1 MDYIINFIYKNF
13 KLWMLKK
20 KFNTHQKR
28 CLPQGRLKNLS
39 SVEIVLY
46 ERNTDCINKTLNQPQ
61 TPTTLYGKNQSLI
74 KHLLTTTNIGRMCVV
89 ISSTFSSLSVC
100 LHWRCAARFSL
111 SAGSICV
118 RWHGAVHL
126 SLSTRSICVSWCR
139 AARFSMSARNSRPS
153 WHACACVSVRGHAGT
168 GD

>member
-46 ERNTDCINKTLNQPQ
+46 ERNTDCINKDTESAPN
-61 TPTTLYGKNQSLI
+61 
-74 KHLLTTTNIGRMCVV
+74 TNNIIWKESV
-89 ISSTFSSLSVC
+89 IDKTF
-100 LHWRCAARFSL
+100 
-111 SAGSICV
+111 I
-118 RWHGAVHL
+118 
-126 SLSTRSICVSWCR
+126 
-139 AARFSMSARNSRPS
+139 
-153 WHACACVSVRGHAGT
+153 
-168 GD
+168 DYY